1 MVFFRRKKMKPQ
13 NMLKL
18 SIVALIGMV
27 ASQMA
32 MAQGVNNPGSLPNSF
47 ATGTP
52 ANGWVVI
59 DPSGTPIPVSLDPSG
74 SQVWSKNF
82 TGPNGGSFVYPA
94 MSPPLPVSEVLQV
107 APNLPWTDWHEDVLD
122 PSWVWVNPA
131 VFVNNVQI
139 FPTVTGVGTS
149 NLSFFFTPA
158 LNVGDLVIIRKELQY
173 NGVPGTAFIGTLPIH
188 QYPTPEPASLGLLA
202 LGGLVTLR
210 RRRRIVD

>member
-1 MVFFRRKKMKPQ
+1 MKSRS
-13 NMLKL
+13 MLKW
-18 SIVALIGMV
+18 SVVALISAMV
-27 ASQMA
+27 TQIALG
-32 MAQGVNNPGSLPNSF
+32 QGVGNLGSLPTQF
-47 ATGTP
+47 QTP
-52 ANGWVVI
+52 SPPSGWVVV
-59 DPSGTPIPVSLDPSG
+59 DPSGVPIPVSLDPNG
-74 SQVWSKNF
+74 PVWSKNF

-188 QYPTPEPASLGLLA
+188 EYPTPEPASLGLLA
-202 LGGLVTLR
+202 LGGLVTSR
-210 RRRRIVD
+210 RRRRIAH